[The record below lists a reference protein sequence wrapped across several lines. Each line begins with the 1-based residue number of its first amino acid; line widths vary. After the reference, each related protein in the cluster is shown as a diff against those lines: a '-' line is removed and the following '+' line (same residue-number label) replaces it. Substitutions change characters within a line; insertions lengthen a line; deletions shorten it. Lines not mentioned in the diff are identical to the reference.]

1 MKSFLSQA
9 VAWGFT
15 EKELFLMLLKV
26 FPNSYSR
33 YSAEH

>member
-1 MKSFLSQA
+1 MKSFLRQV
-9 VAWGFT
+9 VAWEFT
-15 EKELFLMLLKV
+15 EKELFLMALKV